1 MICSALH
8 HQAEIIPRI
17 FSPDY
22 KGVMIYIFKSGIR
35 FLTLFFFGTDFRM
48 YEKLHHPQNS
58 HSISSV
64 VSTSSKSLLE
74 PMAKDLLDNADE
86 NAVNSDLEIM
96 DLESYMTAA
105 DEETL
110 RRPESSLPSI
120 EELTKNVQN
129 LIDKDNAEVT
139 EEVDKLTLQEIK
151 EEKVK
156 AADTKSE
163 SFEEKIQEVEKC
175 QEEHELLDVKEKEE
189 DEGQKQEDVNTNDDD
204 NKSDEKSSQVEIPED
219 QNNRDEKVKFDSSKQ
234 GLSESKSRNTL
245 SKLQDEIDKLL
256 APLTPNAVTPKEEL
270 VEVAL
275 KEVEDDDDDRMSISS
290 TVSSSPFELCEI
302 TEAAIIEHNGHH
314 SSITPVNEDKVEVV
328 DKKSDDNENKAKT
341 SKSDAWIA
349 VTDNNADQINDVSS
363 KSDNKKVVEV
373 KDILKTPTE
382 QETFKKEDKPKEQ
395 KVNNISVRPKLKI
408 GISLAKDDLIEVL
421 DTEEI
426 KEPSPKP
433 SKVIPKSES
442 PVSPEEAQALLKIV
456 DDYDRKS
463 LEPVPNVDNYM
474 LASSRLM
481 LKRQLRQNVV
491 DKNLFSTAAAE
502 VLGTRSNRVKE
513 ALSSRTN
520 HYSSD
525 SYDYRPPYVVPSS
538 MTSSYSAGDDYTS
551 SRYSTRPSSYHFSSS
566 YNSTP
571 SASGY
576 SSNSDRNQAI
586 SDAVGQIRSMGFT
599 DEDGWLTQ
607 LCTIKRGNVADI
619 LDVLLPVKR

>member
-1 MICSALH
+1 MK
-8 HQAEIIPRI
+8 EIA
-17 FSPDY
+17 
-22 KGVMIYIFKSGIR
+22 KSGIR
-35 FLTLFFFGTDFRM
+35 ITYELFFRL
-48 YEKLHHPQNS
+48 YEKLNHPQNS

-64 VSTSSKSLLE
+64 VSSKSSLLE
-74 PMAKDLLDNADE
+74 PMAKDLLDDDA
-86 NAVNSDLEIM
+86 NSDLDM

-105 DEETL
+105 DETL
-110 RRPESSLPSI
+110 RPESSLPSI

-129 LIDKDNAEVT
+129 LIDKDNAADVEVK
-139 EEVDKLTLQEIK
+139 EEVNKIEEKPLTLLLNEAQEIK
-151 EEKVK
+151 EEKV
-156 AADTKSE
+156 ADTKSE
-163 SFEEKIQEVEKC
+163 SFDEKIQEVEKC
-175 QEEHELLDVKEKEE
+175 QEEVHEILEVKEEKGQDKEV
-189 DEGQKQEDVNTNDDD
+189 VNDHDKPGETN
-204 NKSDEKSSQVEIPED
+204 VEIPEKE
-219 QNNRDEKVKFDSSKQ
+219 QNNSIEKVKFECNFGKQ

-256 APLTPNAVTPKEEL
+256 APLTPNAVTPKEDL
-270 VEVAL
+270 VVDADE
-275 KEVEDDDDDRMSISS
+275 EEDDRMSISS

-463 LEPVPNVDNYM
+463 QEPVPNVDNYM

-525 SYDYRPPYVVPSS
+525 TYDYRPPYVAPSS
-538 MTSSYSAGDDYTS
+538 MTSSYSAGDDYSS

>member
-1 MICSALH
+1 
-8 HQAEIIPRI
+8 
-17 FSPDY
+17 
-22 KGVMIYIFKSGIR
+22 
-35 FLTLFFFGTDFRM
+35 
-48 YEKLHHPQNS
+48 
-58 HSISSV
+58 
-64 VSTSSKSLLE
+64 
-74 PMAKDLLDNADE
+74 MAKDLLDNADE
-86 NAVNSDLEIM
+86 NATNSDLDIM

-105 DEETL
+105 DETL
-110 RRPESSLPSI
+110 RPESSLPSI

-129 LIDKDNAEVT
+129 LIDKDNAADDIVEVKE
-139 EEVDKLTLQEIK
+139 EEVNKLTLLQEEEQEIK
-151 EEKVK
+151 EEKVV
-156 AADTKSE
+156 ADTKSE
-163 SFEEKIQEVEKC
+163 SFEEKTQEVEKC
-175 QEEHELLDVKEKEE
+175 REEHEILDVQEKEE
-189 DEGQKQEDVNTNDDD
+189 DEGQKQEDNAKDDDD
-204 NKSDEKSSQVEIPED
+204 NKSDEKCSKVEIPEEKE
-219 QNNRDEKVKFDSSKQ
+219 QNNSNEKVKFDSNCKQ

-270 VEVAL
+270 IEVA
-275 KEVEDDDDDRMSISS
+275 VIEDDDDDRMSISS
-290 TVSSSPFELCEI
+290 TASSSPFELCEI

-314 SSITPVNEDKVEVV
+314 SSITPVNENKIEVD
-328 DKKSDDNENKAKT
+328 DKKSNDNKNKAKT
-341 SKSDAWIA
+341 AQSDAWIA
-349 VTDNNADQINDVSS
+349 VTDNDADQINGVSS
-363 KSDNKKVVEV
+363 KSDSKKVDEV

-382 QETFKKEDKPKEQ
+382 KETFKEGAAENSKPKEQ
-395 KVNNISVRPKLKI
+395 KVNSNVVRPKLKI
-408 GISLAKDDLIEVL
+408 GVSLAKDDLIEVL

-426 KEPSPKP
+426 KESAPKA

-463 LEPVPNVDNYM
+463 QEPVPTVDNYM

-481 LKRQLRQNVV
+481 LKRQLRQHTV
-491 DKNLFSTAAAE
+491 DKNLFSTAASE

-513 ALSSRTN
+513 ALSARTN

-525 SYDYRPPYVVPSS
+525 TYDYRPPYATSS
-538 MTSSYSAGDDYTS
+538 PMTSSYSAGDDYTS
-551 SRYSTRPSSYHFSSS
+551 SRYSTRPSSYHLSSS

-571 SASGY
+571 SASSY
-576 SSNSDRNQAI
+576 SSNIDRNAAI